1 MSLLRLFFGLF
12 STKQKKKKTNKK
24 KQPQQT
30 ENSTLLPLQKS
41 NQTKY
46 NGDDHSNNKK
56 QVNSDASC
64 SWIMTQQLNKQA
76 TCSRM
81 MCICW
86 GCFWKLRSSRHDCCT
101 TVLAS
106 GRPPCPEL
114 FRSILLSLSLPLSS
128 FLSSFLCHLTVWT
141 YLPWTKTFLLST
153 FWNRPGKQ
161 SFHSSF
167 VVQTPKLRPSLR
179 PCSHPES

>member
-106 GRPPCPEL
+106 GRPPWSNTMATHIPICKCHFFFQKTHRWVFIDSCL
-114 FRSILLSLSLPLSS
+114 ITAKGKLSW
-128 FLSSFLCHLTVWT
+128 LC
-141 YLPWTKTFLLST
+141 K
-153 FWNRPGKQ
+153 
-161 SFHSSF
+161 
-167 VVQTPKLRPSLR
+167 
-179 PCSHPES
+179 E

>member
-12 STKQKKKKTNKK
+12 STKQKKKKTNR
-24 KQPQQT
+24 KQQPHQT
-30 ENSTLLPLQKS
+30 ENSTLLRLQKT

-46 NGDDHSNNKK
+46 NGDDHSNNKN

-86 GCFWKLRSSRHDCCT
+86 GCFWKLRSSRHHCRT
-101 TVLAS
+101 TVLVS

-114 FRSILLSLSLPLSS
+114 TLGAFFSLSLSIFPPSYVVSQSGPICPEQKLP
-128 FLSSFLCHLTVWT
+128 F
-141 YLPWTKTFLLST
+141 
-153 FWNRPGKQ
+153 
-161 SFHSSF
+161 
-167 VVQTPKLRPSLR
+167 
-179 PCSHPES
+179 